1 MNPSIKD
8 MERKMTS
15 LANTIYGLVLIVTA
29 GTADVKVVTS
39 LMLTMVMLL
48 KAMNEE
54 MMFLKQV
61 LTLLALLVQST
72 NADATAEM
80 ALLASRLPSRCE
92 TSTRT
97 ASLLSRPRSCG
108 LRYWWLY

>member
-1 MNPSIKD
+1 LLYWYKSTNTDAARLQVNPSIKD

-61 LTLLALLVQST
+61 LILLALLVQK
-72 NADATAEM
+72 
-80 ALLASRLPSRCE
+80 
-92 TSTRT
+92 
-97 ASLLSRPRSCG
+97 
-108 LRYWWLY
+108 YKY

>member
-1 MNPSIKD
+1 MYLLYWYKSTNTDAARLQVNPSIKD

-61 LTLLALLVQST
+61 L
-72 NADATAEM
+72 
-80 ALLASRLPSRCE
+80 
-92 TSTRT
+92 
-97 ASLLSRPRSCG
+97 SLYCLS
-108 LRYWWLY
+108 

>member
-1 MNPSIKD
+1 LLYLYKRTNTDAARLQVNPSIKD

-61 LTLLALLVQST
+61 LALLALLVQK
-72 NADATAEM
+72 
-80 ALLASRLPSRCE
+80 
-92 TSTRT
+92 
-97 ASLLSRPRSCG
+97 
-108 LRYWWLY
+108 YKY

>member
-61 LTLLALLVQST
+61 VTLLALLVQK
-72 NADATAEM
+72 
-80 ALLASRLPSRCE
+80 
-92 TSTRT
+92 
-97 ASLLSRPRSCG
+97 
-108 LRYWWLY
+108 YKY

>member
-1 MNPSIKD
+1 MLYLYKSTNTDAARLQVNPSIKD

-61 LTLLALLVQST
+61 LALLALLVQK
-72 NADATAEM
+72 
-80 ALLASRLPSRCE
+80 
-92 TSTRT
+92 
-97 ASLLSRPRSCG
+97 
-108 LRYWWLY
+108 YKY

>member
-1 MNPSIKD
+1 VCLLYWYKSTNTDAARLQVNPSIKD

-61 LTLLALLVQST
+61 LILLALLVQK
-72 NADATAEM
+72 
-80 ALLASRLPSRCE
+80 
-92 TSTRT
+92 
-97 ASLLSRPRSCG
+97 
-108 LRYWWLY
+108 YKY

>member
-1 MNPSIKD
+1 MCLLYWYKSTNTDAARLQVNPSIKD

-61 LTLLALLVQST
+61 VTLLALLVQK
-72 NADATAEM
+72 
-80 ALLASRLPSRCE
+80 
-92 TSTRT
+92 
-97 ASLLSRPRSCG
+97 
-108 LRYWWLY
+108 YKY